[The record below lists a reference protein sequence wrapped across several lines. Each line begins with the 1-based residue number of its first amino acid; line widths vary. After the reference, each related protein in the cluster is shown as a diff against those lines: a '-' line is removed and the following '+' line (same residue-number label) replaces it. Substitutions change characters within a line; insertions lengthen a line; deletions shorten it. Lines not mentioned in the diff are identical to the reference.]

1 MAYWG
6 AIAAAA
12 GSVADAWI
20 TSSSAHKAN
29 RTNIQLSREQRAW
42 EERMANTSIQRRRA
56 DFEAAGFNPVLAATG
71 QGAATPS
78 IAAPQVEPTLRQGPF
93 GQVAA
98 TAAQLELMRSQ
109 AENQRQEAK
118 GKGIANNIANAF
130 SYQMADQQFTK
141 LVNENALSETTLD
154 LVKQQL
160 QNKIQE
166 GTNLG
171 IAGAQGAAELDRYKR
186 MTNDMVEQLRVQVK
200 SDKINL
206 AALENLASVYG
217 VEATRAQ
224 SIVKLLIDTVLTLK
238 GK

>member
-42 EERMANTSIQRRRA
+42 EEKMANTSIQRRRA

-78 IAAPQVEPTLRQGPF
+78 ISAPQVEPTLRQGPF

-98 TAAQLELMRSQ
+98 TAAQLELIKAQ
-109 AENQRQEAK
+109 AENQRQEAR
-118 GKGIANNIANAF
+118 GKGIANNVANAF

-141 LVNENALSETTLD
+141 LVNENALNEKTLD
-154 LVKQQL
+154 VLEQEL
-160 QNKIQE
+160 RNKIQQ

-171 IAGAQGAAELDRYKR
+171 ISGAQSAAELDRFTR
-186 MTNDMVEQLRVQVK
+186 MTDDMVEQLRIQVRT
-200 SDKINL
+200 DKINL
-206 AALENLASVYG
+206 QALENIASLYG
-217 VEATRAQ
+217 IEATRAQ
-224 SIVKLLIDTVLTLK
+224 SLVKLLIDTVLTMR